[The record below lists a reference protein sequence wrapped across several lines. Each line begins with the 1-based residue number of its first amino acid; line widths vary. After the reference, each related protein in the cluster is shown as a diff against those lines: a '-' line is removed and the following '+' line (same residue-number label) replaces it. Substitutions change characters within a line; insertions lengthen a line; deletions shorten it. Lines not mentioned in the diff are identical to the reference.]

1 MGFITKDKN
10 GKKLKVNDVVLI
22 EWGFQDL
29 EITTM
34 CFTTPM
40 NMLTTRS
47 RRQTLYSDSEY
58 MIEKINKKNFKK
70 ILKQL
75 NKQMYGENC
84 VYNRAKKN

>member
-10 GKKLKVNDVVLI
+10 GKKLRFNDVVLI
-22 EWGFQDL
+22 EWGFRDF

-47 RRQTLYSDSEY
+47 RRQTLYSDSEHI
-58 MIEKINKKNFKK
+58 IEKIDKKNFNK

-75 NKQMYGENC
+75 NKQTYGVNS
-84 VYNRAKKN
+84 VFNRKKSS